1 MIAPL
6 SLITIIPVGDME
18 VSIILTVNQLIHREQ
33 YLLNQHYQNL
43 RAVIRRLADK
53 ETTASDPLIRLE
65 NELDADLSWA
75 TANRVELAVVE
86 HYDDISLVTEWRRRL
101 AEVDNL
107 PAELSVFYSEQ
118 REETSIA
125 VLRSLM
131 SRLVSDLQWVIES
144 KRVVRFN
151 ESRMRRNVV
160 TMFLCAFVLFF
171 TPTISRIFFNMEFE
185 NLRFYYIFTAA
196 TAGILGATFSQLT
209 SIQSRV
215 QAATIDQV
223 RAMSQLGYILARA
236 VVGAGAGLIMFYLV
250 QSGLLS
256 GAFFPA
262 FIQTAEEL
270 LQYQQAVDVLSK
282 NISGISQAI
291 ESSYGIG
298 TLAQPAQGL
307 SLLIVWCL
315 LAGFSEKMIPGILTK
330 KAKQATDSTDA

>member
-1 MIAPL
+1 M
-6 SLITIIPVGDME
+6 GDMD
-18 VSIILTVNQLIHREQ
+18 VGIILTVNQLIQREQ
-33 YLLNQHYQNL
+33 YLLNQFYQNL

-53 ETTASDPLIRLE
+53 DSASSDPLMRLE
-65 NELDADLSWA
+65 TELDADLSWA
-75 TANRVELAVVE
+75 TANRVELALVE
-86 HYDDISLVTEWRRRL
+86 YYDDISLATEWRRRL

-107 PAELSVFYSEQ
+107 PAHLSTFYKEQ
-118 REETSIA
+118 REETSVA

-131 SRLVSDLQWVIES
+131 SRLVSDLQWVVES
-144 KRVVRFN
+144 RRVVRFN

-171 TPTISRIFFNMEFE
+171 TPTISRVFFSVEFE

-209 SIQSRV
+209 SVQSRV

-223 RAMSQLGYILARA
+223 RAMSQLGYIVARA

-262 FIQTAEEL
+262 FIQTPEAL
-270 LQYQQAVDVLSK
+270 LQYQQSVTVLSK
-282 NISGISQAI
+282 NAYGISQAV
-291 ESSYGIG
+291 ESTYGVG
-298 TLAQPAQGL
+298 TLAKPTQGL

-315 LAGFSEKMIPGILTK
+315 LAGFSEKMIPGILTR
-330 KAKQATDSTDA
+330 KAKQAADSADS